1 MIKFFIKGFT
11 VNASLTILSRITGF
25 IRDIVLAFFLGA
37 GIVSDIFFI
46 SSKLPNLFRRI
57 TAEGA
62 MTSSFLPIYSK
73 LLHQKKSENAQKFSA
88 IICFFLIIFLT
99 IIVSLFEIFMPFIIK
114 IIFIIYNT
122 RCYYPNK
129 KRHKNLKKN

>member
-1 MIKFFIKGFT
+1 MIKFFIKGFR
-11 VNASLTILSRITGF
+11 VNALLTILSRITGF

-37 GIVSDIFFI
+37 GIASDIFFI

-73 LLHQKKSENAQKFSA
+73 LLHQDKSDNAQKFSA
-88 IICFFLIIFLT
+88 IICFFLIIKYF
-99 IIVSLFEIFMPFIIK
+99 
-114 IIFIIYNT
+114 N
-122 RCYYPNK
+122 
-129 KRHKNLKKN
+129 NLGQN